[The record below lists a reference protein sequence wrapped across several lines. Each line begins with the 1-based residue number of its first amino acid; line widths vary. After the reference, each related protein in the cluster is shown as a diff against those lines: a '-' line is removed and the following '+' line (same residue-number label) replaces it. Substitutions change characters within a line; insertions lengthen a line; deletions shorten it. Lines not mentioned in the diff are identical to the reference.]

1 MKKHLW
7 IGEELEP
14 WSYKTSLN
22 NGIAVGI
29 FDGMCGK
36 TKALLNVENFD
47 AGKTLDKRIVINKG
61 LAENMDLRSLLNR
74 RQNYG
79 KRIYLYKSTGSW

>member
-61 LAENMDLRSLLNR
+61 LAEK
-74 RQNYG
+74 YG
-79 KRIYLYKSTGSW
+79 FKIVIK

>member
-1 MKKHLW
+1 MKQCLW
-7 IGEELEP
+7 TGEELEP

-36 TKALLNVENFD
+36 TKALVNVENLMQE
-47 AGKTLDKRIVINKG
+47 KLSIK
-61 LAENMDLRSLLNR
+61 ESLLIKNLLKIWI
-74 RQNYG
+74 QN
-79 KRIYLYKSTGSW
+79 SD